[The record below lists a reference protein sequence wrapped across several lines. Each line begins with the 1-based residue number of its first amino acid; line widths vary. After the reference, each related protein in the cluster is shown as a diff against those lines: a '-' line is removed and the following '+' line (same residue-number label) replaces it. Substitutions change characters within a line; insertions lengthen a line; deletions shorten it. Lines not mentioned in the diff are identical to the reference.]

1 MEGSPAEKAGFQEED
16 IIMAVKNN
24 FTQNIQTY
32 KNLMQNPGERV
43 KILIYRK
50 GEPIVLTMRVLNLM
64 K

>member
-1 MEGSPAEKAGFQEED
+1 
-16 IIMAVKNN
+16 MAVKNN
-24 FTQNIQTY
+24 FTQNIQAY

-50 GEPIVLTMRVLNLM
+50 GEPLVLKIRVLNLM